1 MQDLEDL
8 DLGLEDEMEEEEDF
22 EGLQS
27 ISSPNENIKMTK
39 R

>member
-1 MQDLEDL
+1 MQDLGDL
-8 DLGLEDEMEEEEDF
+8 DLGLEDGIEEEDF
-22 EGLQS
+22 EGLES